1 MMIAPSSNPLNLES
15 LITAKQD
22 KPVAWVK
29 ASNLSAET
37 VCNIA
42 MKQSC
47 VKRKLLGTRNE
58 QIKHR
63 FMERKTEKDQLILK
77 RRQMRAERKKK
88 LEEKLT
94 KAKTMLIRD
103 EKRIKKINKSQLSEQ
118 AQLWRAISSV
128 NVVQNIEMLKNFTKI
143 NHDEKVALL
152 QKLIKKNVSLDLSNS
167 DNWNSSDD
175 DDLEMGRPLSSFLS
189 KSIENTES
197 DWSTS
202 DEETL
207 DMSRP
212 LKKAKF

>member
-1 MMIAPSSNPLNLES
+1 MMIAPSSNPLNLDC

-37 VCNIA
+37 VFNIA

-77 RRQMRAERKKK
+77 RRQMRAERKRK

-103 EKRIKKINKSQLSEQ
+103 VKRIKKINKSQLSEQ
-118 AQLWRAISSV
+118 AQLWRAISAV
-128 NVVQNIEMLKNFTKI
+128 NVNQNIEMLKNFIKI

-152 QKLIKKNVSLDLSNS
+152 QILIKKNVSLDLSNS
-167 DNWNSSDD
+167 DIWNSSDD

-189 KSIENTES
+189 KSIDNTES
-197 DWSTS
+197 DWGTS

-212 LKKAKF
+212 

>member
-1 MMIAPSSNPLNLES
+1 MHL
-15 LITAKQD
+15 
-22 KPVAWVK
+22 
-29 ASNLSAET
+29 
-37 VCNIA
+37 
-42 MKQSC
+42 KQSY

-189 KSIENTES
+189 NSIENTES